1 MDRSQ
6 GVGSTRSRND
16 RTEDEHKPKDQP
28 RKRRRTIG
36 FMPLEPRIMY
46 DGAAAAGAA
55 AAHHHEAHHD
65 PAMSGGPDGQ
75 FASPS
80 AAAVYGSQWRQQ
92 SAAAD
97 PTPPATSGPVGGS
110 QWSHNTTP
118 AEPMPQVYTWVK
130 DPTEIVFIDSAVTDY
145 QALASGAK
153 PGVEVVILNPNA
165 DGVHQ
170 IADFLSR
177 HPDPNLTTVDIVAN
191 GDASTL
197 FLGDAELSSANI
209 GQYASQLAEIGGA
222 LQPGGDIALYACD
235 VAQGAAGAQF
245 IGDLS
250 SFAGGV
256 DVAAATHLVGS
267 ADLGG
272 SWTLDA
278 ATGPVVAPSSVPFTD
293 ATLAN
298 FQGDL
303 LPSVS
308 AELWAALE
316 AAANSNTGPNALFD
330 TSYTGTGAASNET
343 TSLATYMAANH
354 LQPFAVALDT
364 AHGKYV
370 IAADNTAVQEGNTY
384 EVEILVGSLTNLSV
398 NPTVAYT
405 FTTTN
410 YDVTGFALDPV
421 TQKVYLVG
429 YDDEAGSTGS
439 FFDEISFSGA
449 NYSGTGTLTTL
460 ATLPATDGFIQGIA
474 LDLLHN
480 QAFFAVNDF
489 AFPTYGPGSGL
500 TGFVKVTATKPTLL
514 ANAIYK
520 ASSITSAST
529 LTQLPISGGQT
540 DSGDG
545 NANNIPSSDGLI
557 TSIAVD
563 PVTETI
569 YFSTTPYGS
578 GANAGIYSYAI
589 GGSGTIGTVWTQT
602 PSTTPSTTD
611 ELNDLTVDPAN
622 GTYFVD
628 DSYNAADSINAQN
641 FTIFE
646 GSLSGGTPSPFV
658 SFESSTQQN
667 PEGLAV
673 DDAPVVTAST
683 HTTPTAV
690 QDGTAVTLDSG
701 IGISD
706 LGTTNFNSSLE
717 LASATV
723 QITGNPQTGDELTI
737 GGNTSGMLD
746 SGAISYSFSGSTLT
760 LSGVAT
766 VAAYQTA
773 LDEVQFS
780 TTSGASTSR
789 TITFTAN
796 DGLLTGSATDTVD
809 VEVLPT
815 ISSAAYNASN
825 GELTVTGTGFTT
837 SAGDYSATALTL
849 TCQDGGSYTLTSG
862 STIAANPTSTSFVVD
877 LSTADQLAVDGLL
890 NKDGTSAVGGT
901 AYNLAATSSFD
912 TGGAADTTSA
922 VTVSNA
928 LTPSISAVGFDYA
941 TGVLTLTGT
950 GFENE
955 SSTGGLR
962 LGDFT
967 LKGQGGSTFT
977 LTAADAAVSSETTA
991 TITLNGSELASVQ
1004 ALFDVNGT
1012 SAADGTTYNLA
1023 ATAGWDSDAGA
1034 AITTEGVTVS
1044 GVGPTVTGV
1053 ATLSGTE
1060 GSSFGPAV
1068 LATFTDSAIANPTA
1082 SDFTA
1087 TITWGDG
1094 TNSPAGESH
1103 VMSHKMLQA
1112 KDKWILKGSPD
1123 LEGDAD
1129 GAVFAVFCRA
1139 ARPTGGQCA
1148 ARFDRDF
1155 VYRAAGDALRSADL
1169 LRHRAVREDQG
1180 SAAANGAGSGPW
1192 GAKPRY
1198 VQPRVPHAR
1207 CAGFREGLP
1216 AVHASLCGD
1225 RAGCC
1230 CTRRQGAQTRLR
1242 KRQKSYAA
1250 HHGDGLERADPH
1262 GLGQCDG
1269 GGQQRSGGRRAAG
1282 RSAGVERLRR
1292 HRRCTALP
1300 SRDGA
1305 SDPRTGW
1312 RLRACGQGQPARFAA
1327 RCASRRRRG
1336 DAPGRQRNGH
1346 GRRSS
1351 WSPGDQSSRGRACRR
1366 LGRAARLSRSASS
1379 CPDHEQAQ
1387 WQDRGALLPAVAP
1400 VPVGRTAAH
1409 RSAALEHRKWPALA
1423 ARCAAR

>member
-145 QALASGAK
+145 QVLASGAK

-673 DDAPVVTAST
+673 DDAPV
-683 HTTPTAV
+683 
-690 QDGTAVTLDSG
+690 
-701 IGISD
+701 
-706 LGTTNFNSSLE
+706 
-717 LASATV
+717 
-723 QITGNPQTGDELTI
+723 
-737 GGNTSGMLD
+737 
-746 SGAISYSFSGSTLT
+746 
-760 LSGVAT
+760 
-766 VAAYQTA
+766 
-773 LDEVQFS
+773 
-780 TTSGASTSR
+780 
-789 TITFTAN
+789 
-796 DGLLTGSATDTVD
+796 
-809 VEVLPT
+809 
-815 ISSAAYNASN
+815 
-825 GELTVTGTGFTT
+825 
-837 SAGDYSATALTL
+837 
-849 TCQDGGSYTLTSG
+849 
-862 STIAANPTSTSFVVD
+862 
-877 LSTADQLAVDGLL
+877 
-890 NKDGTSAVGGT
+890 
-901 AYNLAATSSFD
+901 
-912 TGGAADTTSA
+912 
-922 VTVSNA
+922 
-928 LTPSISAVGFDYA
+928 
-941 TGVLTLTGT
+941 
-950 GFENE
+950 
-955 SSTGGLR
+955 
-962 LGDFT
+962 
-967 LKGQGGSTFT
+967 
-977 LTAADAAVSSETTA
+977 
-991 TITLNGSELASVQ
+991 
-1004 ALFDVNGT
+1004 
-1012 SAADGTTYNLA
+1012 
-1023 ATAGWDSDAGA
+1023 
-1034 AITTEGVTVS
+1034 
-1044 GVGPTVTGV
+1044 
-1053 ATLSGTE
+1053 
-1060 GSSFGPAV
+1060 
-1068 LATFTDSAIANPTA
+1068 
-1082 SDFTA
+1082 
-1087 TITWGDG
+1087 
-1094 TNSPAGESH
+1094 
-1103 VMSHKMLQA
+1103 
-1112 KDKWILKGSPD
+1112 
-1123 LEGDAD
+1123 
-1129 GAVFAVFCRA
+1129 
-1139 ARPTGGQCA
+1139 
-1148 ARFDRDF
+1148 
-1155 VYRAAGDALRSADL
+1155 
-1169 LRHRAVREDQG
+1169 
-1180 SAAANGAGSGPW
+1180 
-1192 GAKPRY
+1192 
-1198 VQPRVPHAR
+1198 
-1207 CAGFREGLP
+1207 
-1216 AVHASLCGD
+1216 
-1225 RAGCC
+1225 
-1230 CTRRQGAQTRLR
+1230 
-1242 KRQKSYAA
+1242 
-1250 HHGDGLERADPH
+1250 
-1262 GLGQCDG
+1262 
-1269 GGQQRSGGRRAAG
+1269 
-1282 RSAGVERLRR
+1282 
-1292 HRRCTALP
+1292 
-1300 SRDGA
+1300 
-1305 SDPRTGW
+1305 
-1312 RLRACGQGQPARFAA
+1312 
-1327 RCASRRRRG
+1327 
-1336 DAPGRQRNGH
+1336 
-1346 GRRSS
+1346 
-1351 WSPGDQSSRGRACRR
+1351 
-1366 LGRAARLSRSASS
+1366 
-1379 CPDHEQAQ
+1379 
-1387 WQDRGALLPAVAP
+1387 
-1400 VPVGRTAAH
+1400 
-1409 RSAALEHRKWPALA
+1409 
-1423 ARCAAR
+1423 